1 MVRCKD
7 GWWRSIK
14 MNTLLFYFA
23 CAVVTFGVSWYY
35 VINYEAFCQEAFALF
50 RLQSKEES
58 DEMGRYYENSI
69 KVYQPIVRMACI
81 QSASL
86 SASCFLLVAAGL
98 RGGLMMILTILQ
110 MACLLIVIVE
120 GWYIW
125 FMTIA
130 KERMYFETDT
140 REEAQRYFETV
151 KKKLFLRNFKN
162 YKWVKRMLYGGVGI
176 NATILIGVI
185 LHFFALS

>member
-1 MVRCKD
+1 
-7 GWWRSIK
+7 

-35 VINYEAFCQEAFALF
+35 VVNYEAFCHEAFASF
-50 RLQSKEES
+50 RLHSKEEA

-98 RGGLMMILTILQ
+98 RGGIMLFLMILQ
-110 MACLLIVIVE
+110 MVCLLIVVAE

-130 KERMYFETDT
+130 KEKMYFETDT
-140 REEAQRYFETV
+140 TEEAERHFEAL
-151 KKKLFLRNFKN
+151 KKKLLIRNFKN
-162 YKWVKRMLYGGVGI
+162 YKWIKRMLYGGVGI
-176 NATILIGVI
+176 NGTLLIAVI
-185 LHFFALS
+185 LYFFTLS